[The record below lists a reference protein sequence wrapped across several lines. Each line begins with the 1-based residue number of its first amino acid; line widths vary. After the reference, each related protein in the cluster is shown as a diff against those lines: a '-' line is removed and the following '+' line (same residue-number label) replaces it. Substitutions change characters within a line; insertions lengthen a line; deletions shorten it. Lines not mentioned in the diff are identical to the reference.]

1 MSWESPN
8 LSKGDIELLTIALDE
23 YLYASNVEVPD
34 MPKIEKLLH
43 RLEDHLDKF

>member
-23 YLYASNVEVPD
+23 YLYASNLEVPD
-34 MPKIEKLLH
+34 MPKIERLLH
-43 RLEDHLDKF
+43 RLEDHLTKF

>member
-23 YLYASNVEVPD
+23 YLYSSNMEVAD
-34 MPKIEKLLH
+34 MPKMEKLLH

>member
-23 YLYASNVEVPD
+23 YLYASNLEVPD

-43 RLEDHLDKF
+43 RLEDHLDKS

>member
-23 YLYASNVEVPD
+23 YLYASNLEVPD
-34 MPKIEKLLH
+34 MPKIKKLLH

>member
-23 YLYASNVEVPD
+23 YLYASNLEIPDVPK
-34 MPKIEKLLH
+34 MEKMLH

>member
-1 MSWESPN
+1 MSWETPN

-23 YLYASNVEVPD
+23 YLYASNLEVPD

-43 RLEDHLDKF
+43 RLEDHLDKS